1 MILLNAFQKWRYRTF
16 LLWTLRWT
24 FGQDAYMSE
33 CTILFFSSFSRPFKG
48 IALLW
53 YILRIS
59 LNISMFSFFFIDV
72 EFNVTYPRD
81 WFDSNN
87 WCETDSETG
96 DCKTIA
102 RLDSEKVPCMNDDV
116 VYPSGNSFYVNL
128 ETGIDIKVNTFK
140 ITGKVCFGIYSV

>member
-1 MILLNAFQKWRYRTF
+1 MIQQTF
-16 LLWTLRWT
+16 YW
-24 FGQDAYMSE
+24 
-33 CTILFFSSFSRPFKG
+33 
-48 IALLW
+48 IAL
-53 YILRIS
+53 IHFAHVTN
-59 LNISMFSFFFIDV
+59 LNVLFPTDV
-72 EFNVTYPRD
+72 EFDVTYPRD

-140 ITGKVCFGIYSV
+140 ITGKVCFRNVFR

>member
-1 MILLNAFQKWRYRTF
+1 MHVCLNVRGFFFHDSVDLIKELHSYILC
-16 LLWTLRWT
+16 
-24 FGQDAYMSE
+24 MSL
-33 CTILFFSSFSRPFKG
+33 ILMFFST
-48 IALLW
+48 
-53 YILRIS
+53 
-59 LNISMFSFFFIDV
+59 DV

-102 RLDSEKVPCMNDDV
+102 RLDSEKVPCINDDV

-140 ITGKVCFGIYSV
+140 ITGKVCFWNVFR

>member
-1 MILLNAFQKWRYRTF
+1 MKQ
-16 LLWTLRWT
+16 RWT
-24 FGQDAYMSE
+24 FERDACMFE
-33 CTILFFSSFSRPFKG
+33 CWMYDSFFSWFSRPYKG
-48 IALLW
+48 IAL
-53 YILRIS
+53 IHFAHVTN
-59 LNISMFSFFFIDV
+59 LNVLFSTDV

-140 ITGKVCFGIYSV
+140 ITGKVCFGIYMYSVYSIFNL

>member
-1 MILLNAFQKWRYRTF
+1 MV
-16 LLWTLRWT
+16 
-24 FGQDAYMSE
+24 
-33 CTILFFSSFSRPFKG
+33 LFPT
-48 IALLW
+48 
-53 YILRIS
+53 
-59 LNISMFSFFFIDV
+59 DV

-96 DCKTIA
+96 ECKTIA

-140 ITGKVCFGIYSV
+140 ITGKVCFEIYSVYGIFDDGDMYIVPKYLFL

>member
-1 MILLNAFQKWRYRTF
+1 MQIKWYYSTNSNSDNITHYLNEMHV
-16 LLWTLRWT
+16 
-24 FGQDAYMSE
+24 YMSE
-33 CTILFFSSFSRPFKG
+33 CTILFSWFSRPYKG
-48 IALLW
+48 IALIH
-53 YILRIS
+53 YAHVTT
-59 LNISMFSFFFIDV
+59 LNVLFPTDV
-72 EFNVTYPRD
+72 EFNVTYPRE

-140 ITGKVCFGIYSV
+140 ITGKVYFGIYSV